1 MALVA
6 TTESF
11 VTHKLI
17 GGVYT
22 WENLGDG
29 SLFDLHES
37 YVTYTDLEKT
47 KTGICFNAGD
57 DRPLVKYVP
66 ALVDVWIT
74 LDYYNAGQWRW
85 VQVFLNGD
93 KKIGINGTDNDTF
106 FRFYTDEYAG
116 KEGINTL
123 QLHFNVIENIA
134 EIWINGTKGA
144 VVSNAKLS
152 SPITSISFSPSGWA
166 SNYAK
171 HTSNAMSNI
180 TIKGTIIEVDETLPE
195 GAGGWVN
202 TYFTHIP
209 HNGLD
214 VRAVTPY
221 ITTRKAVDEA
231 TPEGISGWVNAYIT
245 CIPHIGMD
253 INELN
258 VYATYRRDDKVDLT
272 EGMDDAQITGYMSAY
287 ATYKPHDGLDVLGS
301 FAYITYRSKEYT
313 SDVVFCGDE
322 FLNEN
327 TMKNGGVLLNGENH
341 WVTMLSR
348 YMDKSYVNTSL
359 EGDEIANIKNS
370 LDDRIFQYKPTHVF
384 IEGGTNDCINGATA
398 EVTQENMRDVIQ
410 KLLEKDIQVALVW
423 LPVNK
428 SQSSELDVLLEKYKQ
443 IADEFSVTHPAYFR
457 FLNLE
462 GIADNEEYIDDFHL
476 YQAGHKAIT
485 EGILTVIGTM
495 PSYMK
500 NKYAIYS
507 APMYPLRFMFPY

>member
-6 TTESF
+6 TAEGF

-85 VQVFLNGD
+85 VQVFLNDD
-93 KKIGINGTDNDTF
+93 KKIGLNGTDNDTF

-134 EIWINGTKGA
+134 EIWINGTKGV

-166 SNYAK
+166 SNYAS
-171 HTSNAMSNI
+171 HTRNAMSNI

-202 TYFTHIP
+202 TYLTH
-209 HNGLD
+209 
-214 VRAVTPY
+214 R
-221 ITTRKAVDEA
+221 
-231 TPEGISGWVNAYIT
+231 
-245 CIPHIGMD
+245 
-253 INELN
+253 
-258 VYATYRRDDKVDLT
+258 
-272 EGMDDAQITGYMSAY
+272 
-287 ATYKPHDGLDVLGS
+287 PHDGLDVRKLEVFYTYKRDDLINLWEGTDS
-301 FAYITYRSKEYT
+301 QIAGITESYVTHRPHSGLDVRQLEPYINYRPHDGLDIRQLDVYATVRHEDAIDTYKMPYGIGGYIEAFALYR
-313 SDVVFCGDE
+313 
-322 FLNEN
+322 
-327 TMKNGGVLLNGENH
+327 VLLLAGFLHNFKEIKIKGVAVENH
-341 WVTMLSR
+341 YVPL
-348 YMDKSYVNTSL
+348 KSIFTFNRVEMINNNTEDL
-359 EGDEIANIKNS
+359 E
-370 LDDRIFQYKPTHVF
+370 T
-384 IEGGTNDCINGATA
+384 
-398 EVTQENMRDVIQ
+398 EV
-410 KLLEKDIQVALVW
+410 
-423 LPVNK
+423 
-428 SQSSELDVLLEKYKQ
+428 
-443 IADEFSVTHPAYFR
+443 
-457 FLNLE
+457 
-462 GIADNEEYIDDFHL
+462 DNE
-476 YQAGHKAIT
+476 
-485 EGILTVIGTM
+485 
-495 PSYMK
+495 
-500 NKYAIYS
+500 
-507 APMYPLRFMFPY
+507 

>member
-11 VTHKLI
+11 VTHKQSIAKYKRYVKPNLTSNGI
-17 GGVYT
+17 WLSDGYSCRAISTMSDTSYAYKVFNGG
-22 WENLGDG
+22 W
-29 SLFDLHES
+29 SS
-37 YVTYTDLEKT
+37 YCDKFNEGAYIEICLPQPLE
-47 KTGICFNAGD
+47 
-57 DRPLVKYVP
+57 
-66 ALVDVWIT
+66 
-74 LDYYNAGQWRW
+74 
-85 VQVFLNGD
+85 
-93 KKIGINGTDNDTF
+93 
-106 FRFYTDEYAG
+106 
-116 KEGINTL
+116 
-123 QLHFNVIENIA
+123 IA
-134 EIWINGTKGA
+134 EINISSSDGYLPANGEVYYSDNGEDYVKCGTWEDILGTSKSATATIDSTTGKHRIWRLKSTSRA
-144 VVSNAKLS
+144 LKHPTNNADIS
-152 SPITSISFSPSGWA
+152 SATLWYYECF
-166 SNYAK
+166 
-171 HTSNAMSNI
+171 
-180 TIKGTIIEVDETLPE
+180 EVNETLPE
-195 GAGGWVN
+195 GVGGWVN

-301 FAYITYRSKEYT
+301 FAYITYRPKEYT

-428 SQSSELDVLLEKYKQ
+428 SQSSELDALLEKYKQ